1 MAKQILT
8 QVGKEVAGDLTIQS
22 REEWSQLQRKY
33 RLEDA
38 QTESMVSI
46 VANDNWVE
54 FTLRYVVEYKK
65 RRTTKTDLFTQIL
78 NQFEATR
85 GEVSFASATFELVES
100 SPFNKKDQ
108 EIKGKTDL

>member
-1 MAKQILT
+1 
-8 QVGKEVAGDLTIQS
+8 
-22 REEWSQLQRKY
+22 
-33 RLEDA
+33 
-38 QTESMVSI
+38 MVSI

-100 SPFNKKDQ
+100 SPFNKKD
-108 EIKGKTDL
+108 EKGKADF